1 MKSYKRENP
10 KVKINCCKYLS
21 ISLFLSNKNNV
32 PTVIANN
39 KSKKLLLSKS
49 VKNIETIKGD
59 REKWSGTVE
68 TKPLREQI
76 DVPVNETLIVELY
89 SK

>member
-10 KVKINCCKYLS
+10 KVKINGCKYLS

-49 VKNIETIKGD
+49 VKNIEA
-59 REKWSGTVE
+59 
-68 TKPLREQI
+68 TKI
-76 DVPVNETLIVELY
+76 IINN
-89 SK
+89 